1 MCVWEILCRKT
12 HVAEELD
19 AVFDTETSGL
29 RLKRHKTRTGSCYA
43 KTEKREIAFD
53 RRKRLKQEIEAF
65 FRYQTADC
73 QKIGVWR
80 LAILRGV

>member
-1 MCVWEILCRKT
+1 MRGKT

-19 AVFDTETSGL
+19 AVFDTEASRL
-29 RLKRHKTRTGSCYA
+29 RLKSHLARTAACDA
-43 KTEKREIAFD
+43 KAEKREIALD
-53 RRKRLKQEIEAF
+53 RRKRLKQKIEAF

-80 LAILRGV
+80 MAILRGV